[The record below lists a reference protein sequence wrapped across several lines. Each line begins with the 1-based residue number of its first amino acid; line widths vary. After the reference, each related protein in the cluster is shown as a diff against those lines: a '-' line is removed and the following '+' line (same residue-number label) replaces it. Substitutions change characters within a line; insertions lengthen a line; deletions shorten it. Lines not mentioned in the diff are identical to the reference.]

1 MIRKSWLAGAAAC
14 LALAA
19 AAPATAQLAV
29 YDGANFAQSV
39 LIAARE
45 LQQITNQITMLQ
57 NQVQMLSNQ
66 GKNLTNLNFSS
77 ISQINADLTQIEQLI
92 TRAQGLT
99 FSVGQ
104 TTSQFNSLYPN
115 GYPSGTGSS
124 VLVPAAQ
131 ARWTASLQA
140 LSTAVQV
147 QSQISNS
154 ITTDR
159 ATLAT
164 LDSKSGSAVGILQAV
179 QTSNQL
185 LELLIKQLMDE
196 QTLKIAQDRA
206 TASEQSRALSATASA
221 VATRSQFSGSLQPY
235 SPLSVSVFGSAAP

>member
-19 AAPATAQLAV
+19 AAPAKAQLAV

-57 NQVQMLSNQ
+57 NQMQMLTNQ

-92 TRAQGLT
+92 TKAQGLT
-99 FSVGQ
+99 FSVGH
-104 TTSQFNSLYPN
+104 TTSQFNTLYPN

-154 ITTDR
+154 ITAD
-159 ATLAT
+159 LAT

-206 TASEQSRALSATASA
+206 TASEQSRGLSATASA
-221 VATRSQFSGSLQPY
+221 AATRSQFSGSIQPY
-235 SPLSVSVFGSAAP
+235 APLSVSVFGSAAP